1 MKRGWAPIFALAAV
15 TMVSPARAEGDA
27 AHGKSVFVQCSAC
40 HSLQEGQNGVGPS
53 LHGLL
58 GRKAASL
65 PDFRYSPSMQRS
77 GLTWD
82 EATLKK
88 YLPDPQATVPGT
100 KMMFIGVK
108 DPQHLDDL
116 IAYLKEATK

>member
-1 MKRGWAPIFALAAV
+1 MKRPWAAIFVLAAV
-15 TMVSPARAEGDA
+15 SIAPAARAAGDA
-27 AHGKSVFVQCSAC
+27 AQGKAVFVQCRAC
-40 HSLQEGQNGVGPS
+40 HSLNEGQNGVGPS

-82 EATLKK
+82 EATLKR
-88 YLPDPQATVPGT
+88 YLPDPQALVPGT
-100 KMMFIGVK
+100 KMTFVGIK
-108 DPQHLDDL
+108 DPEQLDDL